1 MADDAREVQ
10 KKEAETPKGIEPT
23 RSRRIYTPDVDIIEG
38 EEEIVV
44 IADMPGVDEK
54 SVDVVLEK
62 NVLEIYG
69 RVDPE
74 IPDRHKL
81 AVSEYGIGD
90 YLRAFTLSDEV
101 DKDKI
106 QASVKN
112 GVLRL
117 VLPKVQAAKTRKIQ
131 VKAEV

>member
-54 SVDVVLEK
+54 SVDIVLEK
-62 NVLEIYG
+62 MSLKFTG
-69 RVDPE
+69 G
-74 IPDRHKL
+74 L
-81 AVSEYGIGD
+81 T
-90 YLRAFTLSDEV
+90 LRYRIATNSPFPSTE
-101 DKDKI
+101 
-106 QASVKN
+106 
-112 GVLRL
+112 L
-117 VLPKVQAAKTRKIQ
+117 VIT
-131 VKAEV
+131 

>member
-23 RSRRIYTPDVDIIEG
+23 RPRRIYTPNVDIIEG
-38 EEEIVV
+38 EEEIMV
-44 IADMPGVDEK
+44 IADMPGIDEK

-74 IPDRHKL
+74 IPDHHKL

-101 DKDKI
+101 DKERI

>member
-69 RVDPE
+69 KVDPE
-74 IPDRHKL
+74 IPERHKL

-90 YLRAFTLSDEV
+90 YLRTFTLSDEV
-101 DKDKI
+101 EKDKI

>member
-54 SVDVVLEK
+54 SVDIVLEK

-81 AVSEYGIGD
+81 AASEYGIGD